1 MVWSGPLTES
11 VISESDGLSV
21 YYARLI
27 TSTSYLRLT
36 TFLVEALLNRTAQM
50 LRRRAVLALTSP
62 FLAFLAAGAH
72 TRRMRSAA
80 DPLDIPDADTQQPR
94 S

>member
-1 MVWSGPLTES
+1 MTVSESGGRSVPESEWYVVWSGPLSES

-50 LRRRAVLALTSP
+50 LRRRR
-62 FLAFLAAGAH
+62 AGIDVSFFGFSRGRRTLQAH
-72 TRRMRSAA
+72 A
-80 DPLDIPDADTQQPR
+80 
-94 S
+94 